1 MGLPKG
7 AIAKG
12 KIMKQKRANRK
23 LKSNIVKHSK
33 VAALPKVPKIIL
45 NANYVNPIT
54 LEFPKG
60 VVIYEIKNKM
70 TGRKN
75 YYTKATFKKIIER
88 FTNDYNLLM
97 MNPKE
102 PIPGAKNPMTR
113 NPIYPRNIRR
123 VTVKPKPKTPT
134 KSAAARKIQ
143 AAVRAHLKKKKANK
157 K

>member
-1 MGLPKG
+1 MFDKKKFALDIQKKK
-7 AIAKG
+7 ARKAK
-12 KIMKQKRANRK
+12 KLNVKRSRVAN
-23 LKSNIVKHSK
+23 
-33 VAALPKVPKIIL
+33 LPKVPQVIL
-45 NANYVNPIT
+45 NSNYVNPIT
-54 LEFPKG
+54 LEFPFG
-60 VVIYEIKNKM
+60 SMIVYEIKNRT

-75 YYTKATFKKIIER
+75 YYDKKTFWSLMSMLK
-88 FTNDYNLLM
+88 NNYNLLM
-97 MNPKE
+97 RNPKE